1 MKVVFNKKEVE
12 ELVRIR
18 VDELFDGQDVEVK
31 FSSYDDSEFVSI
43 MTKEV
48 VDEKPLD
55 MSEVPF
61 F

>member
-1 MKVVFNKKEVE
+1 MKVIFNKSEVE
-12 ELVRIR
+12 ELVRAR

-43 MTKEV
+43 TTKEV

-55 MSEVPF
+55 PSGVPF
-61 F
+61 

>member
-31 FSSYDDSEFVSI
+31 FSYYDDAEFVPI
-43 MTKEV
+43 TTKEI
-48 VDEKPLD
+48 VDKQPL
-55 MSEVPF
+55 EIGKVPF
-61 F
+61 

>member
-31 FSSYDDSEFVSI
+31 FSSYEDSEFVSI
-43 MTKEV
+43 RTKEV
-48 VDEKPLD
+48 VDEKPIDLNV
-55 MSEVPF
+55 VPF
-61 F
+61 

>member
-31 FSSYDDSEFVSI
+31 FSSYDGAEFVSI
-43 MTKEV
+43 TTKEV

-55 MSEVPF
+55 LSEVPF
-61 F
+61 

>member
-12 ELVRIR
+12 ELVRAR

-43 MTKEV
+43 TTKEV
-48 VDEKPLD
+48 IDERPLD
-55 MSEVPF
+55 QSVVPF
-61 F
+61 

>member
-31 FSSYDDSEFVSI
+31 FSSYDDAEFVSI
-43 MTKEV
+43 TTKEV

-55 MSEVPF
+55 LSGVPF
-61 F
+61 

>member
-31 FSSYDDSEFVSI
+31 FSSYDDAEFVSI
-43 MTKEV
+43 TTKEV
-48 VDEKPLD
+48 VDEKPIDL
-55 MSEVPF
+55 SEVPF
-61 F
+61 

>member
-12 ELVRIR
+12 ELERIR

-43 MTKEV
+43 TTKEI

-55 MSEVPF
+55 LGEVPF
-61 F
+61 